1 MTIEK
6 YQEEKEILRNLNKR
20 ESLWG
25 MLIATLIGIFPTLA
39 IFYAAPELFV
49 SILGWVIPGVVLGGF
64 VKLAISAHSIKLRLI
79 PAGLIFLLGPLLLF
93 VTGNPFTFFIG
104 LMNMFI
110 VITITRPRL
119 SKDQERALWLQRQG
133 KLQP

>member
-39 IFYAAPELFV
+39 VFYAAPELFV
-49 SILGWVIPGVVLGGF
+49 SVLGWVIPGVVLGGF

-79 PAGLIFLLGPLLLF
+79 PAGLIFLLGPFLLL